1 MTERLRSML
10 FAPGNKSELLKKL
23 VKIQP
28 DAAIVDLEDAV
39 PDAEKDKARENL
51 QQFVS
56 SAESKKLDIFP
67 RVNPVSSRHFER
79 DIQILP
85 PEVAGVVIP
94 KISSVGELEEA
105 KKALSKNSVI
115 ANIMVGIE
123 TVAGVVSATEILRSD
138 SVIAAY
144 FGAEDYVLDLG
155 GIRTA
160 ENDEVFLARS
170 QLGMASRLSGV
181 PVVDQIVAD
190 FSDSE
195 RFIKEAEQA
204 RSLGFAGKLCIHPS
218 QVILANQ
225 SFSYSADEITR
236 AKELLAVYDQAV
248 LQGSASVVFD
258 GQMIDEALAKQ
269 ARRVLG
275 LNN

>member
-56 SAESKKLDIFP
+56 SEESKKLDIFP
-67 RVNPVSSRHFER
+67 RVNPVSSRHFEL

-85 PEVAGVVIP
+85 SEVAGVVIP

-105 KKALSKNSVI
+105 KKALSKNSDI

-138 SVIAAY
+138 SVFAAY

-155 GIRTA
+155 GIRTP

-190 FSDSE
+190 FSDSK

>member
-56 SAESKKLDIFP
+56 SEESKKLDIFP
-67 RVNPVSSRHFER
+67 RVNPVSSRHFEL

-155 GIRTA
+155 GIRTP

-225 SFSYSADEITR
+225 SFSYSADEVTR

>member
-1 MTERLRSML
+1 
-10 FAPGNKSELLKKL
+10 
-23 VKIQP
+23 
-28 DAAIVDLEDAV
+28 
-39 PDAEKDKARENL
+39 
-51 QQFVS
+51 
-56 SAESKKLDIFP
+56 
-67 RVNPVSSRHFER
+67 
-79 DIQILP
+79 
-85 PEVAGVVIP
+85 
-94 KISSVGELEEA
+94 
-105 KKALSKNSVI
+105 
-115 ANIMVGIE
+115 MVGIE

-155 GIRTA
+155 GIRTP

-190 FSDSE
+190 FSDSK

>member
-23 VKIQP
+23 AKFQP

-51 QQFVS
+51 QQFIS
-56 SAESKKLDIFP
+56 STESKKLEIFS

-155 GIRTA
+155 GIRTP

-218 QVILANQ
+218 QVALANQ